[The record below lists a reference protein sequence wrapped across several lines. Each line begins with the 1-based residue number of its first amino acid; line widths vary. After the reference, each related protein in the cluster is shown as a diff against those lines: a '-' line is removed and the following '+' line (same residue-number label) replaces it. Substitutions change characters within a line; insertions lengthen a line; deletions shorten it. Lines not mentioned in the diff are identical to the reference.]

1 MVIANFGQ
9 KAKTFDNDGLG
20 EHLMPNGD
28 GSMITLNLNIL
39 EKDNIVC
46 ISLINTTMYLN
57 LIGEP
62 NVSNLRNYT

>member
-28 GSMITLNLNIL
+28 
-39 EKDNIVC
+39 VQ
-46 ISLINTTMYLN
+46 
-57 LIGEP
+57 
-62 NVSNLRNYT
+62 